1 MPLFKEWAPDEFSL
15 AAIWHIEEE
24 ESFFQVNTGLTP
36 SIRHPRRRIEHLAG
50 RYLLQH
56 LREDFPLFHITP
68 DIHDKPRIPE
78 DQYLFS
84 ISHSY
89 PYVAAILSDHEE
101 CGIDIQVWHKDM
113 NRIVHMFLSEKE
125 KFVCKNEVHTYN
137 LAWSLKEAVYK
148 WNGRRGAD
156 FIRDFPIQRLDEQII
171 SNSDNSADREFIVE
185 MNCMDKA
192 VQPKGFLFRD
202 FSLAYMVRDIPDRI
216 K

>member
-1 MPLFKEWAPDEFSL
+1 MPLLKEWAPDAFSL

-50 RYLLQH
+50 RFLLQH
-56 LREDFPLFHITP
+56 LREDFPLFHIAP
-68 DIHDKPRIPE
+68 DEHDKPRIPE
-78 DQYLFS
+78 DQYLFNV
-84 ISHSY
+84 SHSY
-89 PYVAAILSDHEE
+89 PFVAAVLSDHEE

-113 NRIVHMFLSEKE
+113 NRIVHMFLSEQE
-125 KFVCKNEVHTYN
+125 KVVCRQDAAIYN

-156 FIRDFPIQRLDEQII
+156 FIRDFPIQKLDEQII
-171 SNSDNSADREFIVE
+171 NNPNQCFEREFIVE
-185 MNCMDKA
+185 MDCMGKL
-192 VQPKGFLFRD
+192 VQPKGFLFKD
-202 FSLAYMVRDIPDRI
+202 FSLAYIVKDIPDRI